1 MFVFAIFILFKEMTK
16 EEIITKCNEAFKN
29 TLVDFLE
36 ITFTDVTDNQLIAK
50 MPITQKVIQPNGI
63 LHGGASAA
71 LAESVGSMA
80 SVVFAVKDREK
91 EAVLGIDISM
101 NHIKAVQN
109 GVVYATATQIH
120 LGRTLQHWDI
130 KITDEQGNLISYG
143 KHTTIIV
150 PKK

>member
-1 MFVFAIFILFKEMTK
+1 MTK
-16 EEIITKCNEAFKN
+16 EEIIIKCNEAFKN

-36 ITFTDVTDNQLIAK
+36 ITFTDVTDNQLVAK
-50 MPITQKVIQPNGI
+50 MPITPKVVQPNGI

-91 EAVLGIDISM
+91 EAVLGVDISM
-101 NHIKAVQN
+101 NHIKAAQS
-109 GVVYATATQIH
+109 GVVYATATKIH

-130 KITDEQGNLISYG
+130 KITDEQGSLISYG
-143 KHTTIIV
+143 KHTTIIIS
-150 PKK
+150 KK